1 LPPPGYNIDEL
12 VEMGQTVE
20 DRLRPYWDV
29 DPDSPEAKNL
39 RYPVIGD
46 FFFVARGRQVFMGLR
61 AHDPQQAGRL
71 VPLVREVAASLPGT
85 FAVAKQSSLFE
96 QGLTGGRTVEVEI
109 AGPDL
114 PTMIGL
120 GAKVLGK
127 ASEVVPGAQ
136 VRPVPSL
143 DLSSPEVHVDPKL
156 VQAAQMGVSAADL
169 GYTVNAL
176 VDGAYAGDYFLG
188 GD

>member
-1 LPPPGYNIDEL
+1 
-12 VEMGQTVE
+12 
-20 DRLRPYWDV
+20 
-29 DPDSPEAKNL
+29 
-39 RYPVIGD
+39 
-46 FFFVARGRQVFMGLR
+46 QVFMGLR
-61 AHDPQQAGRL
+61 AHNPQEAGKL

-96 QGLTGGRTVEVEI
+96 QGLTGGRTVEIEI

-120 GAKVLGK
+120 GGRILGQSM
-127 ASEVVPGAQ
+127 AVVPGSQ

-156 VQAAQMGVSAADL
+156 VQAAQLGVSAADL

-176 VDGAYAGDYFLG
+176 VDGAYAG
-188 GD
+188 